1 MYPGTERGQEGTEG
15 PRGDRGAKR
24 GQRGGGEGGRA
35 RQKICREHVR
45 TGRGGYERAELALG
59 LSHFHGKCVDTLQVL
74 RAQVGFRV

>member
-1 MYPGTERGQEGTEG
+1 MCVLGEWENDACIWER
-15 PRGDRGAKR
+15 RGAKR

-45 TGRGGYERAELALG
+45 TGRGSYERAELALG